1 MSMYKKNLEK
11 EVHEYLDKYFPDNN
25 KSEINI
31 DIWNNYDIWNEDN
44 NLNNYNINYDYDIL
58 LDKTIN
64 KIVIEIN
71 NIKINI
77 RKNINNI
84 FYLMYYNTNN
94 KFDNQII
101 MSYKNLAN
109 NYNCLMNIS
118 HNICNDYI
126 KNNFE
131 YYEIRLINNSLKY
144 LYNCDL

>member
-1 MSMYKKNLEK
+1 MYKKKLEK

-84 FYLMYYNTNN
+84 FYLIYYNTNN
-94 KFDNQII
+94 KFDYQII
-101 MSYKNLAN
+101 MSYKNLAK

>member
-1 MSMYKKNLEK
+1 MYKKKLEK
-11 EVHEYLDKYFPDNN
+11 EVREYLNNYFPDNN

-44 NLNNYNINYDYDIL
+44 NINNYNINYDYDIL
-58 LDKTIN
+58 LDNTIN

-77 RKNINNI
+77 KKNINNI
-84 FYLMYYNTNN
+84 LYLMYYNTNN

-101 MSYKNLAN
+101 MLYKILAN
-109 NYNCLMNIS
+109 NYNCLKNIS
-118 HNICNDYI
+118 QNVCNDYI
-126 KNNFE
+126 QNYFE

-144 LYNCDL
+144 LYNSDL